1 MNIIPEDKMNVL
13 FIITDQQRADHL
25 GCMGN
30 PILKTPNIDRIATN
44 GGVRF
49 TKYFCANPMCMPNR
63 ASFFTGKYPSEHK
76 TRSNGINLN
85 PELPMISKVLR
96 NEGYHTCS
104 IGKLH
109 FNPFTPTYSRY
120 KKYIKNVE
128 SFPGW
133 FDGEITS
140 SSFPIPYYGFE
151 EVKLTTGHGDVIGGH
166 YFEWLKERGYD
177 VNEYIAE
184 TLRIANFYYD
194 TKLPEELYPTT
205 YVGDQ
210 TLKYLERTVNGEYGN
225 KPFFLHCAFPDPH
238 HPVCPPGKYKDL
250 YKPSDI
256 ELPSNFNDSQKLLNH
271 EFLGRYLKESILDPT
286 IPQSVKEKMANTFK
300 FDGCIPQLV
309 NEELVKKFTA
319 LTYGSIAMIDDR
331 VGMILDY
338 LEKSGLAENT
348 IVIYA
353 SDHGDYCGDHGLLLK
368 GPAHFRGLI
377 NMPLLWKVPG
387 LTKRSVSDSLVSTV
401 DLPKTILSLLG
412 MKEKQH
418 PEIFHTG
425 YDITPILEDPNNK
438 LRKQL
443 LIEHD
448 DELKR
453 NDSFRLRTL
462 ITETHRLTIYDG
474 FENCGDIFNY
484 EDDPGE
490 VNNLWEKES
499 ELKFDLTN
507 RLMREIISLQ
517 PRLPTRKAQH

>member
-1 MNIIPEDKMNVL
+1 MKIIPEEKMNVL

-25 GCMGN
+25 SCMGN
-30 PILKTPNIDRIATN
+30 LVLKTPNIDRIAN

-49 TKYFCANPMCMPNR
+49 TNYFCANPMCMPNR

-85 PELPMISKVLR
+85 PKLPMISKVLK

-109 FNPFTPTYSRY
+109 FNPMTPTYSRY
-120 KKYIKNVE
+120 KKYIKNE
-128 SFPGW
+128 EFFAGW
-133 FDGEITS
+133 FQGDLKS
-140 SSFPIPYYGFE
+140 SSFPIPYYGFD

-166 YFEWLKERGYD
+166 YFEWLKEQGFD
-177 VNEYIAE
+177 VNEYISDF
-184 TLRIANFYYD
+184 LRIGTYYYD
-194 TKLPEELYPTT
+194 TKVPEELYPTSF
-205 YVGDQ
+205 VGDH
-210 TLKYLERTVNGEYGN
+210 TLEYLERTVNGEYGN
-225 KPFFLHCAFPDPH
+225 NPFFLHCSFPDPH

-250 YKPSDI
+250 YNPDDI
-256 ELPSNFNDSQKLLNH
+256 ELPSNFKDSENLLNH
-271 EFLGRYLKESILDPT
+271 EFLGRYLNYSKLDP
-286 IPQSVKEKMANTFK
+286 QLDNEKLAKTFK
-300 FDGCIPQLV
+300 FDGCIPQLI
-309 NEELVKKFTA
+309 NEEIVKNFTA

-331 VGMILDY
+331 VGKILDY
-338 LEKSGLAENT
+338 LEESGLAENT
-348 IVIYA
+348 MVIYA
-353 SDHGDYCGDHGLLLK
+353 SDHGEYCGDHGLLLK

-387 LTKRSVSDSLVSTV
+387 LTKSSVSDSLVSTV
-401 DLPKTILSLLG
+401 DLSKTILSLLG
-412 MKEKQH
+412 MREKQH

-425 YDITPILEDPNNK
+425 YDITPILEDPNKK

-448 DELKR
+448 DELQR

-474 FENCGDIFNY
+474 LENCGDIFNY

-490 VNNLWEKES
+490 VNNLWEKDS